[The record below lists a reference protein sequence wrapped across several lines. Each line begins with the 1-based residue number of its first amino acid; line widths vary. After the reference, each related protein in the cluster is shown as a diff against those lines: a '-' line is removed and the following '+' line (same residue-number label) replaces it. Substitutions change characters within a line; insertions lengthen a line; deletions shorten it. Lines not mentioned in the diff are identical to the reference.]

1 MHSIRLLLLAIVSCA
16 ASVLAHRRRL
26 DANSPIAIIGGGV
39 SGLSS
44 ARTLRRLGYT
54 NVTIF
59 EAGASIVPLQHRYE
73 SKNAVYDMDLIYVPA
88 LHWDGV
94 GVQPEWAS
102 VLAEYDQSL
111 VRVAE
116 YDQLLR
122 VRNASTLVPVA
133 QVVDAVGLANASWV
147 FFSLLESFY
156 REHQYGG
163 VAACLEH
170 GIADAD
176 ETWAHWISRHSL
188 TQLATS
194 FNRIMGLYGNFP
206 IATYPACQVVMMLA
220 NKSPSNLAY
229 AFAMYANAS
238 TTTSPVLPLSD
249 LAHAWMIAVLD
260 PTNFMRRFQHGY
272 GRFFA
277 KIVRADGLVFETRA
291 NVSAITPLPATDQV
305 QVSFIDGHDRVFDAV
320 IVAAR
325 PNQIASALPPAHP
338 MTHLYTHVGRQTEIN
353 TNTHGVYGVAVM
365 VQSVHH

>member
-176 ETWAHWISRHSL
+176 
-188 TQLATS
+188 
-194 FNRIMGLYGNFP
+194 
-206 IATYPACQVVMMLA
+206 
-220 NKSPSNLAY
+220 
-229 AFAMYANAS
+229 
-238 TTTSPVLPLSD
+238 
-249 LAHAWMIAVLD
+249 
-260 PTNFMRRFQHGY
+260 
-272 GRFFA
+272 
-277 KIVRADGLVFETRA
+277 
-291 NVSAITPLPATDQV
+291 
-305 QVSFIDGHDRVFDAV
+305 
-320 IVAAR
+320 
-325 PNQIASALPPAHP
+325 
-338 MTHLYTHVGRQTEIN
+338 
-353 TNTHGVYGVAVM
+353 
-365 VQSVHH
+365 